1 MCFYYGTM
9 RFCLVQCALFC
20 IPFYGRDIKELKK
33 IQRAARISRVAGS
46 GVLIIEDRSEKE
58 LIYAS
63 KTEIGD
69 MAEL

>member
-1 MCFYYGTM
+1 M
-9 RFCLVQCALFC
+9 
-20 IPFYGRDIKELKK
+20 KK
-33 IQRAARISRVAGS
+33 IRRAARISRVAGS